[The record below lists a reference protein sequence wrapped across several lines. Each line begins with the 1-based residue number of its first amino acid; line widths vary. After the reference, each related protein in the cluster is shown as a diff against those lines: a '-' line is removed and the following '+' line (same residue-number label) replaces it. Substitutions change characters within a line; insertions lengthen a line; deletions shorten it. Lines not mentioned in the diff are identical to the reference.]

1 MKTVLR
7 LQEIDDTSGPIVG
20 GKAIALARMA
30 RMGLVVPKAICV
42 GAQVYDRFVDTT
54 GLRARI
60 VMEYERKPFDQMRWE
75 EIWDTALRIQN
86 LFINTSF
93 TSDMA
98 AALRA
103 EIGSEFN
110 RVPVVVRSSALGED
124 SSKTSFAGLHES
136 FVNIRGV
143 SAIIEHIKLV
153 WASLWSD
160 RAMLYRS
167 EIGLDI
173 HDSKMAVIV
182 QELVAGQRSGIAF
195 GVSPTDKSEAVIEA
209 VHGLNQGLV
218 EGTIEPDRWIIARTN
233 GAIQSHTAA
242 TRTKMMVARARG
254 VRVVPVPREKRA
266 MAPLVKHE
274 VTEIYRTTRKLE
286 RIFGCAQDIEWTYRG
301 PQMHL
306 LQSRPITTATGSS
319 DQDSRPWYMSL
330 HRSLDNLTAL
340 RHDIETTYIPQM
352 ISTAKALANQALDV
366 LPTEELAEAICERAR
381 VFAHWRQVYWDYF
394 IPFAHG
400 IRFFGQIYNRM
411 VKPKDPHEFV
421 RLLPGSLL
429 KSVERNRRLMAY
441 RVLA

>member
-7 LQEIDDTSGPIVG
+7 LQEIDDTSRPTVG
-20 GKAIALARMA
+20 GKAVALARMA
-30 RMGLVVPKAICV
+30 RMGLVVPRAICV
-42 GAQVYDRFVDTT
+42 GAQVYDRFMDTT

-86 LFINTSF
+86 LFINTAF
-93 TSDMA
+93 PSDMA
-98 AALRA
+98 APLRA
-103 EIGSEFN
+103 EIGSEFS

-143 SAIIEHIKLV
+143 SAILEHIKLV

-182 QELVAGQRSGIAF
+182 QELVAGERSGVAF

-218 EGTIEPDRWIIARTN
+218 DGTIEPDRWIVTRTN
-233 GAIQSHTAA
+233 GVIQSHTAA
-242 TRTKMMVARARG
+242 TRTKMMVARSRG
-254 VRVVPVPREKRA
+254 VGVVAVPREKRA
-266 MAPLVKHE
+266 IAPLVKHE
-274 VTEIYRTTRKLE
+274 VIEVYRASRKLE

-306 LQSRPITTATGSS
+306 LQSRPITTAKGIS

-366 LPTEELAEAICERAR
+366 
-381 VFAHWRQVYWDYF
+381 
-394 IPFAHG
+394 
-400 IRFFGQIYNRM
+400 
-411 VKPKDPHEFV
+411 
-421 RLLPGSLL
+421 
-429 KSVERNRRLMAY
+429 
-441 RVLA
+441 